1 MLAISCRRS
10 KEICSYKLFV
20 LFTHFRSL
28 SLFLSLVRK
37 WLSWVCLPLHVP
49 YNTPFVVVL
58 LNDGISTERP
68 INGLGPNN
76 LNRVDLTIFLSLYNA
91 LVFALF
97 MFTRT
102 TTTNN
107 TTQHNTT
114 QHNTTQHENQTLD

>member
-1 MLAISCRRS
+1 MTNSCYLVDVQKKS
-10 KEICSYKLFV
+10 VATYCLYYLLTFA
-20 LFTHFRSL
+20 L
-28 SLFLSLVRK
+28 SLSLVRK

-68 INGLGPNN
+68 INSLDLNN

-102 TTTNN
+102 TTTN
-107 TTQHNTT
+107 H
-114 QHNTTQHENQTLD
+114 TTQHENQTLD